1 MTLVRNYA
9 MQHSWEDPETR
20 LGTVT
25 LLKQL
30 LWPLAARNTLHVYF
44 AVAQVIMTLVL
55 AWNNILPHCNPTDKM
70 NPQNSY

>member
-1 MTLVRNYA
+1 

-30 LWPLAARNTLHVYF
+30 LWPLAARNTLHVLCSCTSHNDPS
-44 AVAQVIMTLVL
+44 ACME
-55 AWNNILPHCNPTDKM
+55 
-70 NPQNSY
+70 